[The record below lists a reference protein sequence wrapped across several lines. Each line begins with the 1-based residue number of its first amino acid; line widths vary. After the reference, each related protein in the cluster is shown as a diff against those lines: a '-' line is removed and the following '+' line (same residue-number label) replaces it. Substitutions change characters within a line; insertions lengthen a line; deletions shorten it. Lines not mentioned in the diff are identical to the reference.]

1 MFIPQTEIILST
13 NGVELMRRTVRPG
26 DYVIGRDAAAEIFV
40 DVEGVSQ
47 RHGRLTVNYDE
58 IFIEDLGGANG
69 VLVAGRPV
77 SGCTRLWPN
86 QKVQL
91 GPVVLETRRIKP
103 LAGGDETLSPR
114 QDAVRRVLPEE
125 FLREKKYEIG
135 GVIAQGGMG
144 AILDAREA
152 TTHRTVA
159 MKVMLSSLSENDL
172 LRFIEEAQV
181 TSQLEHPNI
190 VPIYELN
197 VDENGQVFY
206 TMKLVQGVTLRQV
219 LEALRG
225 GDSSALEKYP
235 LAALL
240 TTFQKVCDAMAFAH
254 SQGVIHRDLKPD
266 NVMLGDYGEVLVM
279 DWGLA
284 KVLGKTREPREEAT
298 RPVQRIGISSART
311 EDAGSLTM
319 AGSIVGTPQYMAPEQ
334 ARGEVVTLDARADI
348 YALGAILYHVL
359 ALRPSI
365 AGDDVLQIVGKVAR
379 GEIEPLTSQ
388 SSKNRPIPDSLA
400 AVCRKAMALDPAARY
415 QSVPALQAEIQAFQ
429 NGFATSAEKAGA
441 WRQLTLLVRRKKAAS
456 IGIAAVLLVGATF
469 GAKALA
475 EGRRAARTLGELRST
490 APEFA
495 ARAAE
500 LFANE
505 KFDEADRRLDYAIV
519 LDPKNVG
526 YRLTKADFYEDQLR
540 FSDATKVLREI
551 LALDPNNA
559 GAREHAALCEQ
570 LERTRGAD
578 GKLPRAVLAELLE
591 RMTKEGRSPSEKFA
605 VAKQLGRENE
615 AVREVW
621 LEKLKELPT
630 GSAPLNT
637 HLGLKADGRMGLNLS
652 DTTLSDLSPLR
663 GMPLSGL
670 YISRTLVTDLGPLKG
685 MQLKG
690 FAAAGCHLTEITALA
705 GMPLRDLNLN
715 ANKITNL
722 SPLAGMPLTRLE
734 LAENPVEDLSPL
746 HVMPLTY
753 LDINGSKTPD
763 LEALRGMA
771 LTVLNLTN
779 VHSISDVSPLSGMP
793 LHFLQIY
800 GNDRISDLEPL
811 RESPL
816 EVVFIGDCQ
825 QIKDISPIAQPRLLR
840 LSLTGCA
847 AVVDLRPLAVCTEL
861 EELVLPPNA
870 RDIAFL
876 RALPKLRKLSYKADM
891 HGSQWT
897 TMTAE
902 QFWKEFDA
910 KK

>member
-13 NGVELMRRTVRPG
+13 NGVELMRRTVGPG

-40 DVEGVSQ
+40 DVEGVSL
-47 RHGRLTVNYDE
+47 RHGQLTVNYDE
-58 IFIEDLGGANG
+58 IFIEDLGGGSG

-103 LAGGDETLSPR
+103 LGDGDETLSPR

-206 TMKLVQGVTLRQV
+206 TMKLVQGVTLRKV
-219 LEALRG
+219 LEGLRG
-225 GDSSALEKYP
+225 GDSAALAKYP

-254 SQGVIHRDLKPD
+254 SKGVIHRDLKPE

-284 KVLGKTREPREEAT
+284 KVLGKTREPREEGA

-334 ARGEVVTLDARADI
+334 ARGDVETLDARTDI
-348 YALGAILYHVL
+348 YALGAILYHLL

-365 AGDDVLQIVGKVAR
+365 AGDDGLQIVGKVAR
-379 GEIEPLTSQ
+379 GEIEPLSP
-388 SSKNRPIPDSLA
+388 SSKTRPIPDSLA

-441 WRQLTLLVRRKKAAS
+441 WRQFTLLLMRNKAAS
-456 IGIAAVLLVGATF
+456 LGIAAVLLVGATF

-495 ARAAE
+495 ARAVE

-505 KFDEADRRLDYAIV
+505 KFDEADRKLDYAIV
-519 LDPKNVG
+519 LDPKSIA
-526 YRLTKADFYEDQLR
+526 YRLTKANFYEDQLR
-540 FSDATKVLREI
+540 LADATKVLREI
-551 LALDPNNA
+551 LTLDPNNA
-559 GAREHAALCEQ
+559 RAREHAALCEQ

-605 VAKQLGRENE
+605 VAKQLGQENE

-621 LEKLKELPT
+621 LEKLKGLPT
-630 GSAPLNT
+630 GNLA
-637 HLGLKADGRMGLNLS
+637 LKVRLVLTAEGRMRLNLW

-663 GMPLSGL
+663 GMPLREL
-670 YISRTLVTDLGPLKG
+670 DISRTLVTDLGPLKG
-685 MQLKG
+685 MRLQA
-690 FAAAGCHLTEITALA
+690 FTAIGCHLTDITALA

-715 ANKITNL
+715 ANKITDL
-722 SPLAGMPLTRLE
+722 SPLAGMPLDRLE
-734 LAENPVEDLSPL
+734 LSENPVEDLSPL
-746 HVMPLTY
+746 HGMPLTY
-753 LDINGSKTPD
+753 LDINGSKPPD

-771 LTVLNLTN
+771 LHDLNLTN
-779 VHSISDVSPLSGMP
+779 VQSIEDLSPLLGMP
-793 LHFLQIY
+793 LHFMQFY
-800 GNDRISDLEPL
+800 GNRIADLEPL
-811 RESPL
+811 RKSPL
-816 EVVFIGDCQ
+816 EVLFIGDCQ
-825 QIKDISPIAQPRLLR
+825 EIKDISPIAQPKLRR

-876 RALPKLRKLSYKADM
+876 RALPKLRKLNYKADM
-891 HGSQWT
+891 YGSQWT

-902 QFWKEFDA
+902 EFWKKFDA